1 MSAIPFVSFVQD
13 GEKLHPRHAQY
24 LSGHFPE
31 PVFHRGLTPDCV
43 DVVEADL
50 EQIGWIPRLTEGPSN
65 SESFKKIFN
74 VWGSEAFNFQAG
86 YVFGSIH
93 GTVGLGN
100 RIRRQ

>member
-13 GEKLHPRHAQY
+13 GEKLHSRHAQY

-31 PVFHRGLTPDCV
+31 PVFRRGLTPDCV

-50 EQIGWIPRLTEGPSN
+50 EQIGWIPRLTGDPRIQSP
-65 SESFKKIFN
+65 KKIFN

-93 GTVGLGN
+93 GNVDLGN
-100 RIRRQ
+100 QVRRQ